1 MTIKNQK
8 EKPIKKLVVETI
20 NWRREVH
27 QYHEPKPLSHLLW
40 SSNFQGHCFY
50 SVVVSLSICQHIMK
64 RSLPM
69 DRKAKIARQ
78 SSQSQHWQLFFRPL
92 LLSAVPNHVSS
103 AYTDSCFANQK
114 KASTL
119 ICNSAHRIM
128 CALCI
133 SHLNKALHHGDQAPL
148 QHLKRKW
155 HWNPL
160 TSKRCT
166 SA

>member
-8 EKPIKKLVVETI
+8 EKPIKKLAVETI

-40 SSNFQGHCFY
+40 SSYFREHCFY
-50 SVVVSLSICQHIMK
+50 SALVSQSICQHIMK

-78 SSQSQHWQLFFRPL
+78 SRQSQQWQLLFRPL

-103 AYTDSCFANQK
+103 AYTDSCFANLK

-119 ICNSAHRIM
+119 IYNLQLSSPNYVCPLPFTSEQSI
-128 CALCI
+128 
-133 SHLNKALHHGDQAPL
+133 AP
-148 QHLKRKW
+148 W
-155 HWNPL
+155 WPGA
-160 TSKRCT
+160 T
-166 SA
+166 SAPKKEVTLKPIDFQEI